1 MASLKIYLIV
11 AINIM
16 IASLLVFN
24 LCTLV
29 FDDAE
34 QENASFERIYE
45 DVVKIFGNDEEDEL
59 E

>member
-1 MASLKIYLIV
+1 
-11 AINIM
+11 M